1 MKKHTATE
9 IVSPYVFVGLSKRYK
24 DTVRFS
30 GERTSTANILKSISL
45 VTGVPFDSMVGKS
58 RVRQV
63 VTARHIAMYLIY
75 RYNNLG
81 LKKVGHMFMRDHS
94 SVIHANKSVQDQM
107 ETDKSYL
114 ETVEQIKENLLC

>member
-1 MKKHTATE
+1 MKKNTATE
-9 IVSPYVFVGLSKRYK
+9 IVSPYVFVGLSKRHK
-24 DTVRFS
+24 DIVRFS

-45 VTGVPFDSMVGKS
+45 VTGVDFNSMVGKS

-63 VTARHIAMYLIY
+63 VLARHIAMYLIY

-81 LKKVGHMFMRDHS
+81 LKKVGNMFMRDHS

-107 ETDKSYL
+107 DTDKSYL
-114 ETVEQIKENLLC
+114 ETVEQIKENLL